1 MKIAVLLKEVPDTYG
16 ERVPNLETGLAD
28 RAASE
33 AVLDEIG
40 ERALEAAL
48 SYADNNPGTDIT
60 VLTMGP
66 ASAESTL
73 RKGLSMGATNAVH
86 LLDDALV
93 GADLTLTADVLSA
106 ALRRGEYD
114 VIITGNL
121 STDGNAGVLP
131 AMIAEQLGLAHVT
144 GLKDL
149 TLDTNT
155 VGGTRTVDSGT
166 VTLRSSLPAVVSITE
181 ALPAGRFPS
190 FKGIMAG
197 KKKPLEV
204 LNTSDLGINVADE
217 SVGRS
222 IIIGIAQR
230 PVRAAGTKI
239 VDDGSAANQLVDFL
253 VSNRLA

>member
-16 ERVPNLETGLAD
+16 ERILNLETGLAD

-48 SYADNNPGTDIT
+48 TYSDNNPGTEIT

-66 ASAESTL
+66 ESAQATL
-73 RKGLSMGATNAVH
+73 RKGLSMGATNAIH
-86 LLDDALV
+86 ILDENLA
-93 GADLTLTADVLSA
+93 GADLSLTAQVLA
-106 ALRRGEYD
+106 NAVRQGEYD
-114 VIITGNL
+114 VVLTGNL
-121 STDGNAGVLP
+121 STDGNGGVLP
-131 AMIAEQLGLAHVT
+131 ALIAEHLGLAHLT

-149 TLDTNT
+149 TLDTT
-155 VGGTRTVDSGT
+155 SASGTRTVDAGDMS
-166 VTLRSSLPAVVSITE
+166 LKASLPAVVSITE

-190 FKGIMAG
+190 FKGLMAG

-204 LNTSDLGINVADE
+204 VTAADLGINVADE

-222 IIIGIAQR
+222 IVISIAQR
-230 PVRAAGTKI
+230 PARAAGTKI
-239 VDDGSAANQLVDFL
+239 VDEGTAAEQLVEFL
-253 VSNRLA
+253 VANRLA